1 MFRTAIIYLNCI
13 KWFVTGTQCVYCEV
27 GTELYCI
34 SFFSLLLLVLARGF
48 VEESFCRQQQYCF
61 RHAHVP
67 PSASAYGTLH
77 YRLYKILP
85 LDSNR
90 ERVSYLSRMKTV
102 GVN

>member
-48 VEESFCRQQQYCF
+48 VEESFAASSSIVSAMRMCRHLLVHTALYITVCTKYC
-61 RHAHVP
+61 R
-67 PSASAYGTLH
+67 
-77 YRLYKILP
+77 
-85 LDSNR
+85 
-90 ERVSYLSRMKTV
+90 
-102 GVN
+102 